1 MRRNFVLVTVLAIM
15 FVASITLAAKNGA
28 VKSPLVETFNGGQSG
43 GVNSTILNGQPG
55 GWVLMNI
62 NAKGVLIVT
71 MHLDVPGAPDDAVQD
86 IWVDTLFGTSGT
98 VDPFMTLNAA
108 GKGTKQIKV
117 QLTGLDG
124 TDTVSVWADTLGG
137 AGGVAT
143 DPSPTPVPVP
153 KSKNWFSNHKTA
165 YF

>member
-1 MRRNFVLVTVLAIM
+1 MRRNFLLVAILAIM

-71 MHLDVPGAPDDAVQD
+71 MHLDVPGAPDDAVQG
-86 IWVDTLFGTSGT
+86 IRLVVSYSSSVHLII

-117 QLTGLDG
+117 PLTIPSG
-124 TDTVSVWADTLGG
+124 TDTVTVYPYTMGG
-137 AGGVAT
+137 AGYFGI
-143 DPSPTPVPVP
+143 DPYPVSVPVP
-153 KSKNWFSNHKTA
+153 KVK
-165 YF
+165 